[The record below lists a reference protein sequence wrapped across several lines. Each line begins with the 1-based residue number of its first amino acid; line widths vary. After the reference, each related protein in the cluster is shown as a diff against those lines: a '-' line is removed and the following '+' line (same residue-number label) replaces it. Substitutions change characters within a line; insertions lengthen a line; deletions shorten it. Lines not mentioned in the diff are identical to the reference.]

1 MNCQVRHIF
10 FKVSL
15 LVLGCVKIHFETRAS
30 IRQRM
35 VDELR
40 SRGLRASAAL
50 REEVALRRGT
60 VEAVEGEALVL
71 RRPRPESVPGLNIRN
86 PDSVDV

>member
-1 MNCQVRHIF
+1 
-10 FKVSL
+10 
-15 LVLGCVKIHFETRAS
+15 
-30 IRQRM
+30 M

-50 REEVALRRGT
+50 REEVALRRGP

-86 PDSVDV
+86 SGALEV